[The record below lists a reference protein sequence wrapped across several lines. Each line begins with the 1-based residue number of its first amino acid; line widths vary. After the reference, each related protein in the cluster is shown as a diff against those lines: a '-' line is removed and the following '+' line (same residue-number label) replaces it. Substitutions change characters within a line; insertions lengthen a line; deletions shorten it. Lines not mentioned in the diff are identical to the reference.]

1 LWDNLDLLSNLV
13 RQRTIGSPAR
23 DYIPILRGA
32 GWLRYVAGKL
42 LGIKDW
48 SFDEKEEM
56 AREYRK
62 KQQVYINEMLSGLKD
77 RIASGDETPSILGNI
92 FRQGLL
98 KEEEILLASY
108 TGSMSFFLIVLL
120 NYHLMTARQQ
130 SLLGLT
136 LATRSLGSSVTSP
149 IGQTCSRTASR
160 LSVKYTTA
168 KHLGPMNMTVS
179 NMLGLYTPLVLLCFP
194 LLALFSDF
202 MKTQEGSR
210 IYTPVRLGFPRQ
222 TLDGATYMGHKI
234 PRGMVCLLPGS

>member
-108 TGSMSFFLIVLL
+108 TGSMSFSLIVL
-120 NYHLMTARQQ
+120 
-130 SLLGLT
+130 
-136 LATRSLGSSVTSP
+136 
-149 IGQTCSRTASR
+149 
-160 LSVKYTTA
+160 
-168 KHLGPMNMTVS
+168 
-179 NMLGLYTPLVLLCFP
+179 
-194 LLALFSDF
+194 
-202 MKTQEGSR
+202 
-210 IYTPVRLGFPRQ
+210 
-222 TLDGATYMGHKI
+222 
-234 PRGMVCLLPGS
+234 